1 MRVINYIEQGGP
13 IMYLLLLINMVGFA
27 IMFYKF
33 YILYREKNKISD
45 RVKILRENLL
55 GKDLLQKDPATLIE
69 LSQKEIADHMRSL
82 ESGTNTI
89 KIIASISPLLGLL
102 GTVVG
107 VLVAFQVMASTGLNN
122 PENFAQG
129 ISMALITTVGG
140 LLVAIPHYIGH
151 SYLLGM
157 LDSLETKLEKE
168 LLRGLL

>member
-157 LDSLETKLEKE
+157 LDSLEAKLEKE